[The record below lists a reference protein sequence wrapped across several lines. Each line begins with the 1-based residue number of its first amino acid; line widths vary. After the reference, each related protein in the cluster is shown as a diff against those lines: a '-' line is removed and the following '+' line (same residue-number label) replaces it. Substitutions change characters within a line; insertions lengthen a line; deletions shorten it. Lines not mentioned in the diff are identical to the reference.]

1 MNARFTLLNH
11 FSQRYPK
18 LPVLSQEQSNVCFSF
33 DMMSIP
39 IKQLPLLP
47 KYTNAIQLVFKDEE
61 NDEEDETKIK

>member
-18 LPVLSQEQSNVCFSF
+18 VPVLSEDQSKVCFSF

-39 IKQLPLLP
+39 INKLPLLP
-47 KYTNAIQLVFKDEE
+47 KYTKAIQLVFKDEE